1 MFIQDRRLFPR
12 RRVALKLEG
21 RTNTGAVDAAL
32 RGRIKMEVDDLSLG
46 GLSAVID
53 QPLVCGSRLAVFF
66 PPQHTCRGA
75 LAAGKVLRCQRGPK
89 GYRISVEFDRFP
101 CARGRMPYT
110 APQLQKQCA

>member
-1 MFIQDRRLFPR
+1 MLKDERRVFPR

-21 RTNTGAVDAAL
+21 RTNTGTLDPAT
-32 RGRIKMEVDDLSLG
+32 RGRVNMDVEDLSLG

-66 PPQHTCRGA
+66 PPQHDCRGA
-75 LAAGKVLRCQRGPK
+75 LAAGKILRCQPAPQ
-89 GYRISVEFDRFP
+89 GYRISLEFDRFP
-101 CARGRMPYT
+101 SARGRMPYT